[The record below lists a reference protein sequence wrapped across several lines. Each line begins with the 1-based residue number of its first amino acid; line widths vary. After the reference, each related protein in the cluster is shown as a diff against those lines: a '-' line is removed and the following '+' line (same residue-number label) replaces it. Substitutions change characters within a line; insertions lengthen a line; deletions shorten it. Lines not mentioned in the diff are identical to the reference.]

1 MSERDEVRAAW
12 ACAEAAE
19 AARDQAAATVAEERV
34 TPEAIRRQ
42 RELGWP
48 EFHPETYCHRCG
60 GRNLTS
66 WSVPSEM
73 WNRAA
78 SPRDILCPQCWT
90 RAYEA
95 ATGAE
100 FLHWSLLPD
109 EEVPNGRAEERVARQ
124 EGVDAERLHGILD
137 HACIPRLRR
146 VQPGVDHGTPMGL
159 EDRLLDLVARYE
171 EARMERDGTIA
182 ASQVRESSCWA
193 RGRDEYR
200 ARAEAAE
207 ARVATLEADRDAER
221 GLRLSLER
229 AALALEGRA
238 TSAELEVPRG

>member
-19 AARDQAAATVAEERV
+19 AARDQAEATVAEERV

-48 EFHPETYCHRCG
+48 DFHPETYCHRCG

-109 EEVPNGRAEERVARQ
+109 A
-124 EGVDAERLHGILD
+124 
-137 HACIPRLRR
+137 
-146 VQPGVDHGTPMGL
+146 GL
-159 EDRLLDLVARYE
+159 EAR
-171 EARMERDGTIA
+171 I
-182 ASQVRESSCWA
+182 
-193 RGRDEYR
+193 
-200 ARAEAAE
+200 
-207 ARVATLEADRDAER
+207 ATLEAALEQER
-221 GLRLSLER
+221 GLRLALER
-229 AALALEGRA
+229 AALALE
-238 TSAELEVPRG
+238 AEKREWDHWCPEGPVCLACDEADRRLSLDPSRPRRQT